1 MNRETL
7 TTSEMMNISG
17 GVSREEYC
25 KTLMKI
31 VMENDLDDGAMEG
44 ARHGYEKFNC
54 AEFL

>member
-1 MNRETL
+1 
-7 TTSEMMNISG
+7 MMNISG

-44 ARHGYEKFNC
+44 ARYGYEKFNC